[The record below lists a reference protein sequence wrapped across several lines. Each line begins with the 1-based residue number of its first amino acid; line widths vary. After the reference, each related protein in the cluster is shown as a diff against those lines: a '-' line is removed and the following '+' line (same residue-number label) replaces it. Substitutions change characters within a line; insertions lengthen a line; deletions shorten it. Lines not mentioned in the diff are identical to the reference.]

1 MFILIIILVALAF
14 VSSSALVVFPRVRS
28 SIRLSSSADDYLE
41 QAKKLREEAASLES
55 SRPPPPPPSSTS
67 SSSPAA
73 APIINLKDSAWTL
86 QFTLNLPNTLYTSSS
101 TELTFLADGYTTS
114 DSSIF
119 SKVWGWDLEDDDGT
133 STAEG
138 IKPESEDVSV
148 LLFSADAAKESKIPS
163 DLANKRLY
171 FTAEMAQSKT
181 TKNWRFNKGTC
192 TIKSDEVNGGGLF
205 GLFGNTGKIL
215 AQFKVVGRFTLT
227 PAPPAQ

>member
-1 MFILIIILVALAF
+1 MFILIMILVALAY

-28 SIRLSSSADDYLE
+28 SIRRPLLLQFSSSTNDYLEQAKKRRPLLLQLSSSADDYLE

-119 SKVWGWDLEDDDGT
+119 SKVWGWDLEDDDGS

-138 IKPESEDVSV
+138 IKPEFEDV
-148 LLFSADAAKESKIPS
+148 
-163 DLANKRLY
+163 R
-171 FTAEMAQSKT
+171 
-181 TKNWRFNKGTC
+181 
-192 TIKSDEVNGGGLF
+192 
-205 GLFGNTGKIL
+205 
-215 AQFKVVGRFTLT
+215 
-227 PAPPAQ
+227 